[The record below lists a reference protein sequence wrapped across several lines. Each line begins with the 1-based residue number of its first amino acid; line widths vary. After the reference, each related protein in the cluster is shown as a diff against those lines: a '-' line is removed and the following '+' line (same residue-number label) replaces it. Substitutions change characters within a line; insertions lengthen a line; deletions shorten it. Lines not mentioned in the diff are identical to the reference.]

1 MGRTADEASR
11 KREEYPKNIFSFE
24 QGDKMIVLGLTVL
37 TMSASAIAAESTNT
51 AKPFTVAMVCTKSGQ
66 KTSGL
71 TKICYYDCGGSEGA
85 MTAKTYEP
93 CPRRTLRWRLN
104 RTGPFGPSGISR

>member
-1 MGRTADEASR
+1 
-11 KREEYPKNIFSFE
+11 
-24 QGDKMIVLGLTVL
+24 MIILALTVFA
-37 TMSASAIAAESTNT
+37 MSASIITPEPSPAEPLRVS
-51 AKPFTVAMVCTKSGQ
+51 MLCTKSSQ

-71 TKICYYDCGGSEGA
+71 TKICYYDCGGTEGA

-104 RTGPFGPSGISR
+104 RTGPFGPSETSR